1 MPLLLRVLVI
11 KTEEVLVVTHLSI
24 EVDPELVMVDSLN
37 PPILLLAAVQAS
49 DASSIEMRGVCLSKF
64 TARIQKFGS
73 CNVNHVSPLSHI
85 DFSDN
90 GATFGFN
97 VN

>member
-1 MPLLLRVLVI
+1 MS
-11 KTEEVLVVTHLSI
+11 HLAV
-24 EVDPELVMVDSLN
+24 EVDPELVVVN
-37 PPILLLAAVQAS
+37 GPVAPPVLLMATLQAS
-49 DASSIEMRGVCLSKF
+49 EATNARPIEMRGVCLSKF
-64 TARIQKFGS
+64 TARIQEFWS